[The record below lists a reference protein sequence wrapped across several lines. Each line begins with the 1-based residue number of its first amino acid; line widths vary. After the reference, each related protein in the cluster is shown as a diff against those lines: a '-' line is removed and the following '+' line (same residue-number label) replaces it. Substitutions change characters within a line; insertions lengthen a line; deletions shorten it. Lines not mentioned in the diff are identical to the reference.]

1 LGACDPPVLI
11 DLFAA
16 ISISFSL
23 LVFLFTP
30 SAYLVLFLSPG
41 ESLAASVTSVTALLC
56 AHSVL
61 CVEERN
67 GMGGPGKFVPG
78 KDNA

>member
-1 LGACDPPVLI
+1 VTPLLI

-41 ESLAASVTSVTALLC
+41 KSLAVSVTSVTVCCALTLYGSLKRTL
-56 AHSVL
+56 AWAD
-61 CVEERN
+61 
-67 GMGGPGKFVPG
+67 PGEFVPR
-78 KDNA
+78 KDSA